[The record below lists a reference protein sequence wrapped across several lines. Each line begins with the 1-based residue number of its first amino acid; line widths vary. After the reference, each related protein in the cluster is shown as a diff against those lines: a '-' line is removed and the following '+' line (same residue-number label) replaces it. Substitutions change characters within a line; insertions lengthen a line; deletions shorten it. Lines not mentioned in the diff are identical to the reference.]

1 MSLAPIPSRMLHDTA
16 KIHVVKGIDRW
27 QVKQYDDYTVKNV
40 HLQNDIDT
48 IKGPDNTE
56 VQIKGILFVDCR
68 RSTPFLDLY
77 ALQQTS
83 LKNGDTMRVEIDG
96 AGDFA
101 VLNVDGVPDVPAT
114 RVHHYELTLV

>member
-16 KIHVVKGIDRW
+16 KIHVVKSIDRW

-68 RSTPFLDLY
+68 RSTPCLDLY

-83 LKNGDTMRVEIDG
+83 LKNGDTMRVEVEG

>member
-68 RSTPFLDLY
+68 RSTPCLDLY

-83 LKNGDTMRVEIDG
+83 LNNGDTMRVEIEG